1 MVLFVGVMR
10 SIGACDPYLVAFAR
24 GKWSSSDTSVQQN
37 HRAQDLSKTT
47 VITLTLYNYDPILI
61 ICELLVS
68 QHHQSFCVTEQ
79 VPCQENL
86 RDVNYKA
93 ELPFYA

>member
-1 MVLFVGVMR
+1 MFTTELAINGNGLFVGVLW

-24 GKWSSSDTSVQQN
+24 GKWSSSDTSVQRN

-61 ICELLVS
+61 ICEL
-68 QHHQSFCVTEQ
+68 
-79 VPCQENL
+79 
-86 RDVNYKA
+86 
-93 ELPFYA
+93 